1 MNTMETNQN
10 PSFAEASEGKQV
22 PQPTAE
28 VQKPTQEE
36 MLLAIYENTR
46 KTKNYMK
53 WSLYIT
59 IILVV
64 LPLLAA
70 LFILPFAM
78 SSINSAYI
86 APLQGLQ

>member
-1 MNTMETNQN
+1 METNQDETTV
-10 PSFAEASEGKQV
+10 S
-22 PQPTAE
+22 QP
-28 VQKPTQEE
+28 VNNMPPKPTQEE

-70 LFILPFAM
+70 IFIIPFAM
-78 SSINSAYI
+78 SSLTAAYI
-86 APLQGLQ
+86 TPLQGLQ

>member
-1 MNTMETNQN
+1 METIE
-10 PSFAEASEGKQV
+10 SQV
-22 PQPTAE
+22 PMPTTD
-28 VQKPTQEE
+28 QMPPKPTQDE

-59 IILVV
+59 VVLVV

-70 LFILPFAM
+70 LFILPFALK
-78 SSINSAYI
+78 SLTAAYI
-86 APLQGLQ
+86 TPLQGLQ